1 MIQPNATLRIVQWR
15 ELDHPAQAMGIS
27 EGELATMVPSPKADW
42 VPITDGDLIA
52 QHVASLSAD

>member
-1 MIQPNATLRIVQWR
+1 MQWR